1 MITSTVARR
10 AGVVTDEPGRAATL
24 KEMTMSATEVT
35 HVLEQWAQR
44 LRDLGA
50 RGVSQLRPGLSSD
63 QIDALSAQYDLTLPE
78 DARAIW
84 AWHDGEDTGAQSLAP
99 YREFP
104 PLREAL
110 EYARTCAQNAIDWG
124 AADDEELAAIIYR
137 REFVPFLGYQH
148 PLVFDCRTPAPT
160 TTMWTPDGG
169 LEETISM
176 TTVERVRWWHWALDH
191 GAWSITADGTWAVDF
206 SRYPGAK
213 GDLSVRDVLS

>member
-1 MITSTVARR
+1 
-10 AGVVTDEPGRAATL
+10 
-24 KEMTMSATEVT
+24 MSAAEVT
-35 HVLEQWAQR
+35 QALDHWAQR

-50 RGVSQLRPGLSSD
+50 LGIRQLRPGLSSD
-63 QIDALSAQYDLTLPE
+63 EIDALSARYGLTLPE

-104 PLREAL
+104 PLRDAL
-110 EYARTCAQNAIDWG
+110 ESARALAQEAIDRG
-124 AADDEELAAIIYR
+124 LADDDDLAAIVYR

-169 LEETISM
+169 LEPATSM

-191 GAWSITADGTWAVDF
+191 GAWSITADGLWAIDVAW
-206 SRYPGAK
+206 YPGAA
-213 GDLSVRDVLS
+213 GDLSVKDVLG